1 MRIGF
6 ALALAALLSST
17 VVARAQ
23 MYPTPRPVPRTT
35 SAPALHAQALQR
47 EVTARFT
54 IGLDAET
61 RGEWGRAIPEF
72 ERVLAIAPAEPQG
85 STAHYDLAL
94 AYAHVGRD
102 DDASTQLHAAIALDP
117 GFLAA
122 MANLIAIDL
131 RRGDLSD
138 ARAMSDRF
146 LAIAPDSA
154 RALYSRGIVALAT
167 GDAKTAQVDFG
178 RLLAT
183 DPSYAVAH
191 YDLGLAELQLGR
203 TSDALR
209 EFTASLALSPGYARA
224 RFALATVLLRTGK
237 RADARAAF
245 ERAAHD
251 AIGDASLANLALSMR
266 NAIAPQQ

>member
-1 MRIGF
+1 MRNGF
-6 ALALAALLSST
+6 ALALAALFACAAI
-17 VVARAQ
+17 ARAQ

-35 SAPALHAQALQR
+35 AAPALHAQAVQR
-47 EVTARFT
+47 EITERFG
-54 IGLDAET
+54 IGLDAEN
-61 RGEWGRAIPEF
+61 RGQWDRAIPEF
-72 ERVLAIAPAEPQG
+72 ERIVALAPAEPQN

-102 DDASTQLHAAIALDP
+102 DDASTHLHAAIALDP

-122 MANLIAIDL
+122 MANLISVDL
-131 RRGDLSD
+131 RRGDLTD
-138 ARAMSDRF
+138 ARSTADRF

-167 GDAKTAQVDFG
+167 GDSKTAQADFG

-183 DPSYAVAH
+183 NPSYAVAH

-203 TSDALR
+203 ASDALR
-209 EFTASLALSPGYARA
+209 EFSASLDLSPSYARA

-237 RADARAAF
+237 RTDARAAF
-245 ERAAHD
+245 DRAARD
-251 AIGDASLANLALSMR
+251 ANGDTALVNLALSMR
-266 NAIAPQQ
+266 NAIAPQ

>member
-6 ALALAALLSST
+6 ALALAASVACT
-17 VVARAQ
+17 GFARAQ
-23 MYPTPRPVPRTT
+23 MYPTPHPVRRTT
-35 SAPALHAQALQR
+35 DATALHAQAMRR
-47 EVTARFT
+47 EVTERFT
-54 IGLDAET
+54 IGLDAEE
-61 RGEWGRAIPEF
+61 RGRWDRAIPEF
-72 ERVLAIAPAEPQG
+72 ERIVALAPAEPQG

-102 DDASTQLHAAIALDP
+102 DDASPHLHAAIALDP

-122 MANLIAIDL
+122 MANLISVDL
-131 RRGDLSD
+131 RRGDLAD
-138 ARAMSDRF
+138 ARATADRF
-146 LAIAPDSA
+146 LGIAPDSA

-167 GDAKTAQVDFG
+167 GDSKTAQTDFG
-178 RLLAT
+178 RLLAS

-203 TSDALR
+203 TTDAQR
-209 EFTASLALSPGYARA
+209 EFAASLDLSPTYARA

-237 RADARAAF
+237 RIEARAAF

-251 AIGDASLANLALSMR
+251 ADGDTALVNLALSMR
-266 NAIAPQQ
+266 NAIAPE